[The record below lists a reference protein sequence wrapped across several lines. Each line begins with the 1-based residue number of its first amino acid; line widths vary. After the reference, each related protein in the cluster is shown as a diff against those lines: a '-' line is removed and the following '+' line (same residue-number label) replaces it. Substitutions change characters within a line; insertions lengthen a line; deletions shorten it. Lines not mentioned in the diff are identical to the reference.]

1 MRGILLSAGFSF
13 DARQFYLRQT
23 VLAELGIDGQDRL
36 RRSKVAVIGLGGL
49 GTASTL
55 YLALAGVGYLRLL
68 DQDTVEMN
76 NLHRQILYTLR
87 DLKYPKV
94 EAAAQRIRETNPEV
108 NVDPRPENLRE
119 DNVDE
124 IVRGMDCV
132 VDGLDNMRT
141 RYIVSRACVRNNV
154 PFIFGGAIGFE
165 GNISVFHPPETP
177 CLECVLPNLNDQNM
191 PTCDVRGV
199 LGATPGVVGTIQAM
213 EAVKLLAGI
222 GETLKNKLLV
232 CDFKDMY
239 IATVEIYRRPDCSI
253 CGDQASRA
261 LKMEERM
268 AWLCGRNTVNI
279 NPRSP
284 VDLDLERAKDELSR
298 HFGIV
303 LKSSIVVV
311 FRYVGDVEVSLFKS
325 GRMLVKNVK
334 SEEEALKVYEETLRT
349 LGIDAPSNRS

>member
-1 MRGILLSAGFSF
+1 LSNSYNF
-13 DARQFYLRQT
+13 DAREFYLRQT
-23 VLAELGIDGQDRL
+23 VLAELGIEGQDKL

-49 GTASTL
+49 GSASTL

-76 NLHRQILYTLR
+76 NLHRQILYTVR

-94 EAAAQRIRETNPEV
+94 EAAAVRIRETNPEV
-108 NVDPRPENLRE
+108 KVDSRPENLRE

-177 CLECVLPNLNDQNM
+177 CLECVIPNLNDENM

-199 LGATPGVVGTIQAM
+199 LGATPGIVGTIQAM

-239 IATVEIYRRPDCSI
+239 ISAVEIYRRPDCTV
-253 CGDQASRA
+253 CGEQAVRA
-261 LKMEERM
+261 PKMEGKL
-268 AWLCGRNTVNI
+268 AWLCGRNTVNV
-279 NPRSP
+279 NPPSP
-284 VDLDLERAKDELSR
+284 IDLDLERARSELSKR
-298 HFGIV
+298 FKII
-303 LKSSIVVV
+303 LKSSIVIV
-311 FRYVGDVEVSLFKS
+311 FKYPDDIEASLFKS

-334 SEEEALKVYEETLRT
+334 SEEDALKVYKETLTT
-349 LGIDAPSNRS
+349 LGVGA

>member
-1 MRGILLSAGFSF
+1 LRRLLLSTGYSF
-13 DARQFYLRQT
+13 NADEFYQRQT
-23 VLAELGIDGQDRL
+23 VLAELGIEGQNRL

-49 GTASTL
+49 GSVSTL

-76 NLHRQILYTLR
+76 NLHRQILYTLK

-94 EAAAQRIRETNPEV
+94 EAAAERIRETNPEV
-108 NVDPRPENLRE
+108 KLDPRPENLRE

-177 CLECVLPNLNDQNM
+177 CLECVLPNLNDQHM
-191 PTCDVRGV
+191 LTCDVRGV
-199 LGATPGVVGTIQAM
+199 LGATPGIVGTIQAM

-239 IATVEIYRRPDCSI
+239 ITAVEVYRRPDCNV
-253 CGDQASRA
+253 CGGQASKA
-261 LKMEERM
+261 LKMEEKL
-268 AWLCGRNTVNI
+268 AWLCGSNTVNI
-279 NPRSP
+279 NPPSP
-284 VDLDLERAKDELSR
+284 IALDLEKAKDVLSR
-298 HFGIV
+298 HFRII

-311 FRYVGDVEVSLFKS
+311 FKHSDGNEVSLFKS

-334 SEEEALKVYEETLRT
+334 SEEDALQVYKETLRI
-349 LGIDAPSNRS
+349 LGIDASMNRM

>member
-1 MRGILLSAGFSF
+1 LRRISLSTGYNF
-13 DARQFYLRQT
+13 DANEFYLRQT
-23 VLAELGIDGQDRL
+23 VLKELGMEGQNKL
-36 RRSKVAVIGLGGL
+36 RQSKVAVIGLGGL
-49 GTASTL
+49 GSASTL

-87 DLKYPKV
+87 DLKYSKV
-94 EAAAQRIRETNPEV
+94 EAAAERIRETNPEV
-108 NVDPRPENLRE
+108 KVDPRPENLRE

-124 IVRGMDCV
+124 IVRGVDCV

-199 LGATPGVVGTIQAM
+199 LGATAGIVGTIQAM
-213 EAVKLLAGI
+213 EAVKLLAAI

-239 IATVEIYRRPDCSI
+239 MATVEIHRRPNCNV
-253 CGDQASRA
+253 CGDQVSKA
-261 LKMEERM
+261 LKMEEKL

-279 NPRSP
+279 NPPSP

-298 HFGIV
+298 HFRII
-303 LKSSIVVV
+303 LISSIVVV
-311 FRYVGDVEVSLFKS
+311 FKYAGDIEVSLFKS

-334 SEEEALKVYEETLRT
+334 SEEDALQVYRETLRA
-349 LGIDAPSNRS
+349 LGIGTTY

>member
-1 MRGILLSAGFSF
+1 MSVSYSF
-13 DARQFYLRQT
+13 DAREFYVRQT
-23 VLAELGIDGQDRL
+23 VLAELGIEGQDRL

-49 GTASTL
+49 GSASTL

-94 EAAAQRIRETNPEV
+94 EAATERIKETNPEV

-141 RYIVSRACVRNNV
+141 RYILSRACVRNDV

-165 GNISVFHPPETP
+165 GNISVFNPPETP
-177 CLECVLPNLNDQNM
+177 CLECVLPNLNDKHM

-199 LGATPGVVGTIQAM
+199 LGATPGIVGTIQAM

-239 IATVEIYRRPDCSI
+239 ISAVEIYRRPDCAV
-253 CGDQASRA
+253 CGDQASKA
-261 LKMEERM
+261 LKMEGKL

-279 NPRSP
+279 NPPSP
-284 VDLDLERAKDELSR
+284 IELDLERAKEELSG
-298 HFGIV
+298 HFKIL

-311 FRYVGDVEVSLFKS
+311 FRYTGEVEVSLFKS

-334 SEEEALKVYEETLRT
+334 SEDDALLVYKEILNT
-349 LGIDAPSNRS
+349 LGMEASMNRA

>member
-1 MRGILLSAGFSF
+1 LSVSYSF
-13 DARQFYLRQT
+13 DSREFYVRQT
-23 VLAELGIDGQDRL
+23 VLAELGIEGQDRL

-49 GTASTL
+49 GSASTL

-94 EAAAQRIRETNPEV
+94 EAAAERIRETNPEV
-108 NVDPRPENLRE
+108 KVDPCPENLGE

-141 RYIVSRACVRNNV
+141 RYIVSRACVRNSV

-165 GNISVFHPPETP
+165 GNISVFNPPETP
-177 CLECVLPNLNDQNM
+177 CLECVLPNLNDKNM

-199 LGATPGVVGTIQAM
+199 LGATPGIVGTIQAM

-239 IATVEIYRRPDCSI
+239 ISAVEIYRRPDCTV
-253 CGDQASRA
+253 CGDQASKA
-261 LKMEERM
+261 LKMEGKL

-279 NPRSP
+279 NPPSP
-284 VDLDLERAKDELSR
+284 IELDLERSKEELSR
-298 HFGIV
+298 HFKIL

-311 FRYVGDVEVSLFKS
+311 FRYAGEVEVSLFKS

-334 SEEEALKVYEETLRT
+334 SEDDALRVYKEILKT
-349 LGIDAPSNRS
+349 LGIEASMNLA

>member
-1 MRGILLSAGFSF
+1 MRRISLETGHSF
-13 DARQFYLRQT
+13 NAEEFYLRQT
-23 VLAELGIDGQDRL
+23 VLAELGIEGQNRL

-49 GTASTL
+49 GSASTL
-55 YLALAGVGYLRLL
+55 YLALAGVGYIRLL

-94 EAAAQRIRETNPEV
+94 EAAAERIRETNPEV
-108 NVDPRPENLRE
+108 EVDPRPENLRE

-199 LGATPGVVGTIQAM
+199 LGATPGIVGTIQAM
-213 EAVKLLAGI
+213 EAVKLLAKI

-239 IATVEIYRRPDCSI
+239 IAAVEIYRRPDCNI
-253 CGDQASRA
+253 CGGQAS
-261 LKMEERM
+261 KPVKPEEKLT
-268 AWLCGRNTVNI
+268 WLCGSNTVNV
-279 NPRSP
+279 NPPSP
-284 VDLDLERAKDELSR
+284 IDVDLERAGDVLSK
-298 HFGIV
+298 HFTIV

-311 FRYVGDVEVSLFKS
+311 FKYQGNIEVSLFKS

-334 SEEEALKVYEETLRT
+334 SEENALHVYKETLRT
-349 LGIDAPSNRS
+349 LGIHAY

>member
-1 MRGILLSAGFSF
+1 LSTSYNF
-13 DARQFYLRQT
+13 DAHEFYLRQT
-23 VLAELGIDGQDRL
+23 VLTELGIEGQDRL

-49 GTASTL
+49 GSASTL

-94 EAAAQRIRETNPEV
+94 ETAAERIRQTNPEV
-108 NVDPRPENLRE
+108 KVDPRPENLRE

-165 GNISVFHPPETP
+165 GNISVFHPPEAP

-191 PTCDVRGV
+191 PSCDVRGV
-199 LGATPGVVGTIQAM
+199 LGATPGIVGTIQAM

-222 GETLKNKLLV
+222 GEALKNKLLV

-239 IATVEIYRRPDCSI
+239 IVAVEIYRRPDCNV
-253 CGDQASRA
+253 CGDQASKV
-261 LKMEERM
+261 LEMEEKA

-279 NPRSP
+279 NPSSP
-284 VDLDLERAKDELSR
+284 VDLDLERVKIVLSKR
-298 HFGIV
+298 FKIV
-303 LKSSIVVV
+303 LKSSIVIV
-311 FRYVGDVEVSLFKS
+311 FKYAGEIEVSLFKS

-334 SEEEALKVYEETLRT
+334 SEEDALRVHKETLMT
-349 LGIDAPSNRS
+349 LGIDTAY

>member
-1 MRGILLSAGFSF
+1 LSTSYSF
-13 DARQFYLRQT
+13 DAHEFYLRQT
-23 VLAELGIDGQDRL
+23 VLTELGVEGQDRL

-49 GTASTL
+49 GSASTL

-76 NLHRQILYTLR
+76 NLHRQILFTLR

-94 EAAAQRIRETNPEV
+94 EAAAERIRETNPEIK
-108 NVDPRPENLRE
+108 VDSRPENLRE

-199 LGATPGVVGTIQAM
+199 LGATPGIVGTIQAM

-239 IATVEIYRRPDCSI
+239 IAAVEIFRRPDCTV
-253 CGDQASRA
+253 CGDQASKAFR
-261 LKMEERM
+261 MEEKV
-268 AWLCGRNTVNI
+268 AWLCGRDTVNI
-279 NPRSP
+279 NPPSP
-284 VDLDLERAKDELSR
+284 VDLDLERARDELGR
-298 HFGIV
+298 HFQIV

-311 FRYVGDVEVSLFKS
+311 FKYAGDIEVSLFKS

-334 SEEEALKVYEETLRT
+334 SEEDALQVYKETLKT
-349 LGIDAPSNRS
+349 LGIDASINRV

>member
-1 MRGILLSAGFSF
+1 LSTSYSF
-13 DARQFYLRQT
+13 DAHEFYLRQT
-23 VLAELGIDGQDRL
+23 VLTELGVEGQDRL

-49 GTASTL
+49 GSASTL

-94 EAAAQRIRETNPEV
+94 EAAADRIRETNPEV
-108 NVDPRPENLRE
+108 KVDPRPENLRE

-165 GNISVFHPPETP
+165 GNVSVFHPPGTP

-199 LGATPGVVGTIQAM
+199 LGATAGIVGTIQAM
-213 EAVKLLAGI
+213 DAVKLLAGI

-239 IATVEIYRRPDCSI
+239 IAAVEIYRRPDCTV
-253 CGDQASRA
+253 CGSQASKA
-261 LKMEERM
+261 LKMEEKL

-279 NPRSP
+279 NPQSP
-284 VDLDLERAKDELSR
+284 IDLDLERAKDVLGER
-298 HFGIV
+298 FAII

-311 FRYVGDVEVSLFKS
+311 FKYLDDKEVSLFKS

-334 SEEEALKVYEETLRT
+334 SEEDALQVYKETLTT
-349 LGIDAPSNRS
+349 LGIDTTY

>member
-1 MRGILLSAGFSF
+1 MSTSYNF
-13 DARQFYLRQT
+13 DAHEFYLRQT
-23 VLAELGIDGQDRL
+23 VLTELGIEGQDRL
-36 RRSKVAVIGLGGL
+36 RQSKVAVIGLGGL
-49 GTASTL
+49 GSASTL

-94 EAAAQRIRETNPEV
+94 EAAAERIRETNPEV
-108 NVDPRPENLRE
+108 KVDPRPENLRE

-191 PTCDVRGV
+191 PTCDVRGI
-199 LGATPGVVGTIQAM
+199 LGATPGIVGTIQAM
-213 EAVKLLAGI
+213 EAVKLVAGI
-222 GETLKNKLLV
+222 GETLKNKLLI

-239 IATVEIYRRPDCSI
+239 IATVEIHRRPNCTI

-261 LKMEERM
+261 PRMEEKV
-268 AWLCGRNTVNI
+268 AWLCGRDTINI
-279 NPRSP
+279 NPPSP
-284 VDLDLERAKDELSR
+284 VDLDLERAEDELSR
-298 HFGIV
+298 HFRIV

-311 FRYVGDVEVSLFKS
+311 FKYSGDMEVSLFKS
-325 GRMLVKNVK
+325 GRMLVKNAK
-334 SEEEALKVYEETLRT
+334 SEEDALKVYKETLMT
-349 LGIDAPSNRS
+349 LGIDTSTNRV

>member
-1 MRGILLSAGFSF
+1 MSNSYNF
-13 DARQFYLRQT
+13 DAREFYLRQT
-23 VLAELGIDGQDRL
+23 VLAELGTEGQDKL

-49 GTASTL
+49 GSASTL

-76 NLHRQILYTLR
+76 NLHRQILYTVR

-94 EAAAQRIRETNPEV
+94 EAAAVRIRETNPEV
-108 NVDPRPENLRE
+108 KVDSRPENLRE

-177 CLECVLPNLNDQNM
+177 CLECVLPNLNDENM

-199 LGATPGVVGTIQAM
+199 LGATPGIVGTIQAM

-239 IATVEIYRRPDCSI
+239 IATVEIHRRPDCNI
-253 CGDQASRA
+253 CGGQVSEA
-261 LKMEERM
+261 LRTQEKL
-268 AWLCGRNTVNI
+268 AWLCGRNTVNV
-279 NPRSP
+279 NPPSP
-284 VDLDLERAKDELSR
+284 IDLDLERARTELSKR
-298 HFGIV
+298 FKII
-303 LKSSIVVV
+303 LKSSIVIV
-311 FRYVGDVEVSLFKS
+311 FKYPGDIEASLFKS

-334 SEEEALKVYEETLRT
+334 SEEDALKVYKETLTT
-349 LGIDAPSNRS
+349 LGINA

>member
-1 MRGILLSAGFSF
+1 LLSTGYNF
-13 DARQFYLRQT
+13 DANEFYLRQT
-23 VLAELGIDGQDRL
+23 VLKELGMEGQNRL
-36 RRSKVAVIGLGGL
+36 RRSKVAVVGLGGL
-49 GTASTL
+49 GSASTL

-94 EAAAQRIRETNPEV
+94 EAAAERIRETNPEV
-108 NVDPRPENLRE
+108 KVDPRPENLRE

-124 IVRGMDCV
+124 IVSGVDCV
-132 VDGLDNMRT
+132 VDGLDNMRS

-199 LGATPGVVGTIQAM
+199 LGATPGIVGTIQAM

-239 IATVEIYRRPDCSI
+239 IVMVEIHRRPNCNV
-253 CGDQASRA
+253 CGDQISKA
-261 LKMEERM
+261 LKMEEKL

-279 NPRSP
+279 NPPSP

-298 HFGIV
+298 HFRIIV
-303 LKSSIVVV
+303 KSSIVVV
-311 FRYVGDVEVSLFKS
+311 FKYAGDIEVSLFKS

-334 SEEEALKVYEETLRT
+334 SEQDALQVYRETLRA
-349 LGIDAPSNRS
+349 LGIDTTY

>member
-1 MRGILLSAGFSF
+1 MSASYNF
-13 DARQFYLRQT
+13 DAHEFYLRQT
-23 VLAELGIDGQDRL
+23 VLKELGIAGQDTL
-36 RRSKVAVIGLGGL
+36 RQSKVAIIGLGGL
-49 GTASTL
+49 GSASTL

-94 EAAAQRIRETNPEV
+94 EAAAERIRETNPEV
-108 NVDPRPENLRE
+108 KVDSRPENLNE
-119 DNVDE
+119 DNVDD
-124 IVRGMDCV
+124 IVRDMDCV

-141 RYIVSRACVRNNV
+141 RYILSRACVRNNV

-199 LGATPGVVGTIQAM
+199 LGATPGIVGTIQAM
-213 EAVKLLAGI
+213 EAVKLLARI

-239 IATVEIYRRPDCSI
+239 IATVEIYRRPNCDV
-253 CGDQASRA
+253 CGDQDSKVPK
-261 LKMEERM
+261 LEEKV

-279 NPRSP
+279 NPPSLL
-284 VDLDLERAKDELSR
+284 DLDLERSKDELSR
-298 HFGIV
+298 HFRIV
-303 LKSSIVVV
+303 LKSSIVLV
-311 FRYVGDVEVSLFKS
+311 FKHSGDIEVSLFKS
-325 GRMLVKNVK
+325 GRMLVKNVQ
-334 SEEEALKVYEETLRT
+334 SEEKALKVYKEILMT
-349 LGIDAPSNRS
+349 LGIDTSINRA

>member
-1 MRGILLSAGFSF
+1 MSVSYSF
-13 DARQFYLRQT
+13 DAREFYVRQT
-23 VLAELGIDGQDRL
+23 VLAELGIEGQDRL

-49 GTASTL
+49 GSASTL

-94 EAAAQRIRETNPEV
+94 EAAAERIRGTNPEV
-108 NVDPRPENLRE
+108 KVDPRPENLGE

-141 RYIVSRACVRNNV
+141 RYIVSRACVRNSV

-165 GNISVFHPPETP
+165 GNISVFNPPETP
-177 CLECVLPNLNDQNM
+177 CLECVLPNLNDKNM

-199 LGATPGVVGTIQAM
+199 LGATPGIVGTIQAM

-239 IATVEIYRRPDCSI
+239 ISAVEIYRRPDCTV
-253 CGDQASRA
+253 CGDQASKA
-261 LKMEERM
+261 LKMEGKL

-279 NPRSP
+279 NPPSP
-284 VDLDLERAKDELSR
+284 IELDLERSKEELSR
-298 HFGIV
+298 HFKIL

-311 FRYVGDVEVSLFKS
+311 FRYAGEVEVSLFKS

-334 SEEEALKVYEETLRT
+334 SEDDALRVYKEILKT
-349 LGIDAPSNRS
+349 LGIEASMNLA

>member
-1 MRGILLSAGFSF
+1 LSVSYSF
-13 DARQFYLRQT
+13 DAREFYLRQT
-23 VLAELGIDGQDRL
+23 VLAELGIKGQDRL

-49 GTASTL
+49 GSASTL

-76 NLHRQILYTLR
+76 NLHRQILYTLG

-94 EAAAQRIRETNPEV
+94 EAAAERLRETNPEV

-141 RYIVSRACVRNNV
+141 RYILSRACVRNDV

-165 GNISVFHPPETP
+165 GNISVFNPPETP
-177 CLECVLPNLNDQNM
+177 CLECVLPNLNDKHM

-199 LGATPGVVGTIQAM
+199 LGATPGIVGTIQAM

-239 IATVEIYRRPDCSI
+239 ISAVEIYRRPDCAV
-253 CGDQASRA
+253 CGDQASKA
-261 LKMEERM
+261 LKMEGKL

-279 NPRSP
+279 NPPSP
-284 VDLDLERAKDELSR
+284 IELDLERAKEELSG
-298 HFGIV
+298 HFKIL

-311 FRYVGDVEVSLFKS
+311 FRYAGEVEVSLFKS

-334 SEEEALKVYEETLRT
+334 SEDDALRVYKEILKT
-349 LGIDAPSNRS
+349 LGIEASMNLA